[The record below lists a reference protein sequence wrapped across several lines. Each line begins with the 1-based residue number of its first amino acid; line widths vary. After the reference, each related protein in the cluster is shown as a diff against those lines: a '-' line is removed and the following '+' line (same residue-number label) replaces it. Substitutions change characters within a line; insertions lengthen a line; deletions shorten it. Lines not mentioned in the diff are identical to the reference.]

1 LNHLFPPIY
10 RYFLPFAAISCRNL
24 HFQEGVHF
32 YEKANL
38 SFYETNFLAAHPR
51 EADRILAM
59 DSTPKLIPFSALG
72 DSDPVPPSFYVTQ
85 PEQARTLSLLYEISH
100 ELTAILDREELLRR
114 IAERVKKLV
123 DYQVF
128 TVMLW
133 DEEAQVLE
141 SVFSMRFKD
150 AIPTRF
156 QMPLNQG
163 ITGAAA
169 AERRTIRV
177 VDVRLDPRYVGC
189 KDGVEVRSE
198 LVVPLLLQDRLIGVL
213 DLESTEPQAFTADH
227 ERLLNILGSY
237 IAVALENS
245 RLFEESRETQT
256 RLQNDLETAREIQRQ
271 LLPSGAK
278 EIPGLDVATAYVPA
292 RELGGDFYDL
302 LPYGVG
308 RLAIVNGDVSGKGT
322 AAALYGSLAIGIL
335 RELVHD
341 SALSASEM
349 LEQLNLRLLAARLDA
364 KFIAMQF
371 AIYDAALREL
381 NIANAGGTLPL
392 LIRNGAVSEINVTG
406 MPLGLL
412 QEAEFDEQTLSLL
425 PGDIV
430 VFASDGIHESMNKDL
445 EEFGIERLKALLSTV
460 VPDDPGYTVAQ
471 RIVKATDEYAGVGR
485 APHDDRTLLV
495 LRVTEEAEAD
505 FSKLPIIY

>member
-1 LNHLFPPIY
+1 MVP
-10 RYFLPFAAISCRNL
+10 S
-24 HFQEGVHF
+24 
-32 YEKANL
+32 
-38 SFYETNFLAAHPR
+38 S
-51 EADRILAM
+51 M
-59 DSTPKLIPFSALG
+59 LG
-72 DSDPVPPSFYVTQ
+72 DADPVPPGFYVEQ
-85 PEQARTLSLLYEISH
+85 PEQAQSISLLYEMTH

-123 DYQVF
+123 AYQVF

-133 DEEAQVLE
+133 NEEAQVLE
-141 SVFSMRFKD
+141 SVFSMRFQD
-150 AIPTRF
+150 AIPSRF
-156 QMPLNQG
+156 ELSLNQG

-177 VDVRLDPRYVGC
+177 VDVRLDPRYLKC
-189 KDGVEVRSE
+189 EDGVEVRSE
-198 LVVPLLLQDRLIGVL
+198 LVVPLLLQDRLIGVM
-213 DLESTEPQAFTADH
+213 DLESTEAHAFTADH

-237 IAVALENS
+237 VAIALENS
-245 RLFEESRETQT
+245 RLFEESRESHT

-271 LLPSGAK
+271 LLPSGAR
-278 EIPGLDVATAYVPA
+278 EVPGLDVATAYVPA

-322 AAALYGSLAIGIL
+322 AAALFGSLAIGIL

-341 SALSASEM
+341 SAATAADM
-349 LEQLNLRLLAARLDA
+349 LQQLNGRLLAARLDA

-392 LIRNGAVSEINVTG
+392 LIRNGEVTEINVTG

-412 QEAEFDEQTLSLL
+412 PEAEYDDLTLNLL

-430 VFASDGIHESMNKDL
+430 VFASDGIHESMNKDQ
-445 EEFGIERLKALLSTV
+445 EEFGSERLKALLSTV
-460 VPDDPGYTVAQ
+460 VPEDPGYTVAQ
-471 RIVKATDEYAGVGR
+471 RIVKATDDHAGIGR
-485 APHDDRTLLV
+485 PPHDDRTLLV
-495 LRVTEEAEAD
+495 LRVTEDTESD